1 MCNNY
6 YSKFFMN
13 EKAMVNVGNTVSIG
27 EQIGRMGD
35 TGKVTGVHLHF
46 EIRDSTGNV
55 IDPREILDI

>member
-27 EQIGRMGD
+27 EQIGMMGD

-46 EIRDSTGNV
+46 EIRDPAGNV